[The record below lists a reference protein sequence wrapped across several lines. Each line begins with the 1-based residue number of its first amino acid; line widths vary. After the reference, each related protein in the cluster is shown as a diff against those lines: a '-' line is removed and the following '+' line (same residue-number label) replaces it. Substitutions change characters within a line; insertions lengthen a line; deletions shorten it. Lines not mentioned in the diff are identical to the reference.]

1 MWNIIGIRLRMRDV
15 FAMATRPIAVR
26 RELKPDERTGF
37 ACIVDVETTGLSYTD
52 EAIELGMLLFA
63 FDRTTG
69 AVLGIVDEY
78 VGLREPTVPISPG
91 AQAVHG
97 ISLEQLRGQ
106 RLDFDRVESL
116 LTQADVIIAHN
127 VAFDRRFLTRL
138 SDTAAE
144 KPWLCSMAGVDWRTK
159 GSRSRKLQD
168 LLAMYRIT
176 TPNAHRALDD
186 VYGVLYL
193 LATGTTEGTFMGEL
207 LGLG

>member
-1 MWNIIGIRLRMRDV
+1 
-15 FAMATRPIAVR
+15 MATKPIQVR
-26 RELKPDERTGF
+26 RDLKPDERTGF

-63 FDRTTG
+63 FDRATG
-69 AVLGIVDEY
+69 AILGIADEY
-78 VGLREPTVPISPG
+78 VGLREPTVPISAG

-97 ISLEQLRGQ
+97 ISLEHLRGQ
-106 RLDFDRVESL
+106 RLDHDRVELL
-116 LTQADVIIAHN
+116 LTQAEFIIADN

-159 GSRSRKLQD
+159 GCRSRRLQD

-176 TPNAHRALDD
+176 TPSAHRALDD

-193 LATGTTEGTFMGEL
+193 LAMGKPECTVMGEL